1 MEARHHQVPTDEKA
15 LLEELSS
22 AFRAHF
28 GEKAARL
35 FFAPSRINIIGE
47 HIDYNGGN
55 VFPCALTI
63 GTYALAAPNEEN
75 ALRLYSLNLDAEN
88 TATLP
93 LNEEK
98 APDDWTGYVLGV
110 FHALEQKGLKP
121 VGLDIAV
128 AGNIPN
134 GSGLSS
140 SASLELLCGVIA
152 EALFE
157 KTTDETLTRLDLVEA
172 GVWCENEYLGV
183 HTGIMDQYVIGF
195 GKAGH
200 AMRLDTAA
208 KQHEYVPL
216 ELEAKGACILVLNTN
231 KRRELKD
238 SKYNERRAEC
248 ATALKELN
256 RLLREKGEAPREFLC
271 DFSEDEL
278 NWLDGLDPVIA
289 KRARHVITENARVQ
303 AMIDAFADSRL
314 EDAGQILNDGHRSL
328 RDDYEVTGPH
338 LDAIVEAAQSAE
350 GCYGARMT
358 GAGFGGC
365 AIALVRQDAV
375 DAVIAHIKKIY
386 AEKTDRTAECLISLA
401 GDGAGERV
409 VAAN

>member
-1 MEARHHQVPTDEKA
+1 MEAKQRQMPTEEHA
-15 LLEELSS
+15 LLEELSR
-22 AFRAHF
+22 AFRSHF
-28 GEKAARL
+28 GEKQARL

-63 GTYALAAPNEEN
+63 GTYALAALNGKQE
-75 ALRLYSLNLDAEN
+75 LRLYSLNLDEEN
-88 TATLP
+88 TVSLP
-93 LNEEK
+93 LAETQ

-152 EALFE
+152 QALFAQQGE
-157 KTTDETLTRLDLVEA
+157 DLTRLDLVEA

-200 AMRLDTAA
+200 AMLLDTAA
-208 KQHEYVPL
+208 KEHKYVPL
-216 ELEAKGACILVLNTN
+216 ELEAKGACIMVLNTN

-248 ATALKELN
+248 SKALEGLN
-256 RLLREKGEAPREFLC
+256 HVLAERGEAPRAFLC
-271 DFSEDEL
+271 DFNEDEREL
-278 NWLDGLDPVIA
+278 LDALDPVIA
-289 KRARHVITENARVQ
+289 RRARHVITENARVQ
-303 AMIDAFADSRL
+303 AAMDAFQDNRL
-314 EDAGQILNDGHRSL
+314 EDAGQYLNESHRSL
-328 RDDYEVTGPH
+328 REDYEVTGPY

-365 AIALVRQDAV
+365 AIALVRKDAV
-375 DAVIAHIKKIY
+375 EAVKAHIETVY
-386 AEKTDRTAECLISLA
+386 AERTDLKAECLISMA
-401 GDGAGERV
+401 GDGAGERTLS
-409 VAAN
+409 